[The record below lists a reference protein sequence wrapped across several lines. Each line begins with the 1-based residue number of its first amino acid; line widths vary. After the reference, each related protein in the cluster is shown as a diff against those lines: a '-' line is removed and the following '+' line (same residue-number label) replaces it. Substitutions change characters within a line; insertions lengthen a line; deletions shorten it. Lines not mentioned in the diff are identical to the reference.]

1 MHSNWPEK
9 YIKDSYFKN
18 NKSKKKKH
26 KKVEKTCFVYQVWFP
41 EIDSYYIG
49 MSYNPKQRLVK
60 HKTDSNSTIN
70 SYIIKYKYEF
80 DILYT
85 LPSALWATA
94 AEIERISFLRNLKLN
109 VLNKTRGGEFHWT
122 RHESK
127 IVQEMLGNS
136 HQLPMF
142 IRNKSKRRKEK
153 SSDKKQRQK
162 ANSSFWR
169 DKKRK
174 QEFFVPKSNDEWK
187 KLVVTEADLD
197 PVLDDI
203 AMQSS
208 AVPFSYENS
217 KKIR

>member
-1 MHSNWPEK
+1 
-9 YIKDSYFKN
+9 
-18 NKSKKKKH
+18 
-26 KKVEKTCFVYQVWFP
+26 
-41 EIDSYYIG
+41 
-49 MSYNPKQRLVK
+49 
-60 HKTDSNSTIN
+60 
-70 SYIIKYKYEF
+70 
-80 DILYT
+80 
-85 LPSALWATA
+85 
-94 AEIERISFLRNLKLN
+94 
-109 VLNKTRGGEFHWT
+109 
-122 RHESK
+122 
-127 IVQEMLGNS
+127 MLGNS

-208 AVPFSYENS
+208 AVPFSYKNI